1 MLEVILAHWFLVR
14 YFEDPVSYLGT
25 VWTFTVGC
33 CDKVRSVFLQIGFYK
48 LKSYA
53 DSLVSGDGK
62 ELRITM

>member
-1 MLEVILAHWFLVR
+1 MR